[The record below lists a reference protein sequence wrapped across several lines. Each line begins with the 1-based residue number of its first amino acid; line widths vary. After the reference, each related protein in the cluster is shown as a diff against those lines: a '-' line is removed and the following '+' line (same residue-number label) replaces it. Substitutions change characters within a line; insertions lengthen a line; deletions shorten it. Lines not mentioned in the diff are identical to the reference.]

1 MAGEREEESKQE
13 GKVRDLGNIKGFSR
27 RGEEVFF
34 AKNVKEYQLQSDDD
48 DATTE
53 LGGDCS
59 TVCAGI

>member
-1 MAGEREEESKQE
+1 MAGERERKQARGQSE
-13 GKVRDLGNIKGFSR
+13 RSRKHKGILEKR
-27 RGEEVFF
+27 RGGFF